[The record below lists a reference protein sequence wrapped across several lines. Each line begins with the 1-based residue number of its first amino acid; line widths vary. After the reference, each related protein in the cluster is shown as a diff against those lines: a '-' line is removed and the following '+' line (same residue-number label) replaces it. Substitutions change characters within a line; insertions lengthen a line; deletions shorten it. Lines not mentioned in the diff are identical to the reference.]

1 MPQGGTLTIETA
13 NAFVDER
20 YAREYALRPGQFVL
34 IAVSDTG
41 TGMGPE
47 VIAKAFDPFY
57 TTKGVGKGTG
67 LGLSQV
73 YGFVRQSGGN
83 VRIYSEV
90 GLGTSVKIYLPRYM
104 GQAPP
109 ASSQDTDG
117 IGAGC
122 ASEVIMVVE
131 DEDRVRSMSV
141 EALRELGYTVVEAGR
156 PGEAIRMFEA
166 GRQIDLLFTD
176 VVMPEM
182 SGRQLAD
189 CLLALKPDLKVLF
202 TTGYTRNAIVHNGV
216 LDTGTHLLPKPFTI
230 DDLAAKV
237 RAILDGQ

>member
-141 EALRELGYTVVEAGR
+141 EALRELGYPVVEAGR
-156 PGEAIRMFEA
+156 ARRSGCSRPD
-166 GRQIDLLFTD
+166 GRSICCSQTWSCRRCRDDNWPIAFWRSSQI
-176 VVMPEM
+176 
-182 SGRQLAD
+182 
-189 CLLALKPDLKVLF
+189 
-202 TTGYTRNAIVHNGV
+202 
-216 LDTGTHLLPKPFTI
+216 
-230 DDLAAKV
+230 
-237 RAILDGQ
+237 